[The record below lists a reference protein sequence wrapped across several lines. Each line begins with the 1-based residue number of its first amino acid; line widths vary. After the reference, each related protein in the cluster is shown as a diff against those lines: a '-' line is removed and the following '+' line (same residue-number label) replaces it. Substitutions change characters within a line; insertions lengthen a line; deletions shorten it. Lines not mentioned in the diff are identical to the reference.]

1 MSRSNP
7 SSAGINPA
15 WRKAISH
22 VVVSEGWGEGAPA
35 AVIDAAKQRLTSK
48 VNKLEALVPGA
59 GAYFN
64 EVSQG
69 FRSKW
74 FHPHSAP
81 RHSHL
86 RRTLNVHS
94 LAPIIHG

>member
-1 MSRSNP
+1 MSRRKA

-22 VVVSEGWGEGAPA
+22 VVVSEGWAEGASA
-35 AVIDAAKQRLTSK
+35 AVIDAAKVRLTSK

-69 FRSKW
+69 
-74 FHPHSAP
+74 P
-81 RHSHL
+81 
-86 RRTLNVHS
+86 
-94 LAPIIHG
+94 